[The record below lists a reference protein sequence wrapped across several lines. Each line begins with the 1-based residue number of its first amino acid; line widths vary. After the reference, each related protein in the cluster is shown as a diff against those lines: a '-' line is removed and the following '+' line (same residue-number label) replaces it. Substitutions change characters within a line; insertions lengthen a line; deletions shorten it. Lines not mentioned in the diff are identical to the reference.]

1 MDRRIVLAALAAV
14 AAGPAI
20 AQTSGAAS
28 TAGGT
33 TTGSARSGSSMS
45 QADMQ
50 HLQQTMMLGMVA
62 LETSKVA
69 LEKARNEDL
78 KQFAK
83 FETDEQTT
91 LSEVMRSIMDP
102 SATAAAGAVNP
113 GPSTS
118 AAAPTGGMT
127 MQMDAK
133 GREMVQKLNQA
144 SGSEFD
150 REYLQG
156 QMQGHRDLLQVQERY
171 LQSNPQ
177 DREHMNVAKMARGMI
192 REHIALLEDIQKK
205 MR

>member
-1 MDRRIVLAALAAV
+1 MDRRVVLAALAAV

-20 AQTSGAAS
+20 AQTSG
-28 TAGGT
+28 TAPNAGAT
-33 TTGSARSGSSMS
+33 TAGSARSAGPMS

-62 LETSKVA
+62 LETSKLA
-69 LEKARNEDL
+69 LDKARNEDL

-91 LSEVMRSIMDP
+91 LSEVLRSMMDP
-102 SATAAAGAVNP
+102 SATSAAGTANPAPSTPAAAAGP
-113 GPSTS
+113 G
-118 AAAPTGGMT
+118 MN

-144 SGSEFD
+144 SGAEFD

-156 QMQGHRDLLQVQERY
+156 QMQGHRDLLQAQERY
-171 LQSNPQ
+171 LQSNSQ
-177 DREHMNVAKMARGMI
+177 NREHMNVAKMARGMI

-205 MR
+205 IR

>member
-1 MDRRIVLAALAAV
+1 MDRRVVLAALAAV
-14 AAGPAI
+14 AASPAI
-20 AQTSGAAS
+20 AQTSGVS
-28 TAGGT
+28 PNAGGT
-33 TTGSARSGSSMS
+33 TTGSARSGGAMS

-50 HLQQTMMLGMVA
+50 HMQQTMVLGMVA

-91 LSEVMRSIMDP
+91 LSEVMRSMMDP
-102 SATAAAGAVNP
+102 SATSVAGAANP
-113 GPSTS
+113 GSSAP
-118 AAAPTGGMT
+118 AAAPAAGMT

-133 GREMVQKLNQA
+133 SREMVQKLNQA
-144 SGSEFD
+144 SGAEFD
-150 REYLQG
+150 REYLEG

-171 LQSNPQ
+171 LQSNSQ
-177 DREHMNVAKMARGMI
+177 NREHVNVAKMARGMI